1 VDEIQYLDPGT
12 KIRLIGDV
20 PAQVE
25 DNPRDGAWL
34 VARFSHSSPA
44 LTATGSDRLRAAD
57 RESEHGLTFLRDL
70 DTPDVL
76 VIVHADDI
84 VGVTP

>member
-1 VDEIQYLDPGT
+1 MESIQLLNPGT

-20 PAQVE
+20 PAAVE

-34 VARFSHSSPA
+34 VARFTHDSPA
-44 LTATGSDRLRAAD
+44 LTATGGERLRAAD
-57 RESEHGLTFLRDL
+57 RKSVHGMTFLRDR
-70 DTPDVL
+70 TSPDVL

-84 VGVTP
+84 VGMQ

>member
-1 VDEIQYLDPGT
+1 MDAIQLLNPGT

-20 PAQVE
+20 PAAVE

-34 VARFSHSSPA
+34 VARFSHDSPA
-44 LTATGSDRLRAAD
+44 LTATGSERLRAAD
-57 RESEHGLTFLRDL
+57 RESAHGMTFLRDRN
-70 DTPDVL
+70 TPDVL

-84 VGVTP
+84 VGVQ

>member
-1 VDEIQYLDPGT
+1 MNEIQYLQPGT
-12 KIRLIGDV
+12 KISLIGDV
-20 PAQVE
+20 PAAVE

-34 VARFSHSSPA
+34 VARFSHDSPA

-57 RESEHGLTFLRDL
+57 RESAHGLTFLRDRE
-70 DTPDVL
+70 TPDVL

-84 VGVTP
+84 LGVRS